1 MPAVFQY
8 KQSKASVT
16 MDLLNGSVAESLCK
30 RGFTLRLFHVLDG
43 WRKSEL
49 KVTEEQLNLYPEALE
64 TNCCFNKKQTLLK
77 VKQRKI
83 TQG

>member
-30 RGFTLRLFHVLDG
+30 RGFTLRLFHVRAG
-43 WRKSEL
+43 WGKSEL
-49 KVTEEQLNLYPEALE
+49 KVTEEQLNLYPEVLE
-64 TNCCFNKKQTLLK
+64 ASCCFNKKQTLLK